1 MNLAPIQILFA
12 QGIEL
17 SHSASNPVAQSTWTV
32 LSDLMLIVGAGLG
45 IAALLIVWVLYARK
59 RRLSNH
65 HHQHRQYHQH
75 HQHGHQERSSAPAR
89 PPEPV
94 REEESDDSDQRQHHH
109 HRRRRVR
116 RRDHRPRNPT
126 LAETGGLP
134 PVRPGDASPPPAL

>member
-32 LSDLMLIVGAGLG
+32 LSDLMLIVGAGVG

-65 HHQHRQYHQH
+65 QHHRQH
-75 HQHGHQERSSAPAR
+75 HHHERSSAPAR
-89 PPEPV
+89 PPEPA
-94 REEESDDSDQRQHHH
+94 REEEGDDSDEHQHHH

-134 PVRPGDASPPPAL
+134 PVRPGDATPPPAL